1 MPHLAVIGAGVMG
14 SAIMSALI
22 DAQRYDAADV
32 RATTLDPV
40 ARESLQARGIAVV
53 DNAQAVE
60 GADVVLLAVKPDQV
74 REALATFGSALASDA
89 LVISVAAGVPLATLE
104 GGLPAG
110 AAVVRVM
117 PNTPALVRQGA
128 FALSPGGACSSA
140 QVEKAVE
147 LLESAGLVRVV
158 PEKLQDAVTGVS
170 GSGPAYVFAFVD
182 ALIEGGVVAG
192 LPRDEASELAVQ
204 TLVGAAELLRSSG
217 THPALLREQ
226 VTSPGGTTAA
236 ALRVLDARG
245 MRAAVV
251 DAVQAAVAR
260 SRELGSEGSA
270 GEGRR

>member
-22 DAQRYDAADV
+22 DAERYAAADV

-40 ARESLQARGIAVV
+40 AREALEARGIAVV
-53 DNAQAVE
+53 DNAQA
-60 GADVVLLAVKPDQV
+60 DVVLVAVKPDQV
-74 REALATFGSALASDA
+74 REVLATLGGALAPDA
-89 LVISVAAGVPLATLE
+89 LVISVAAGVSLETLE
-104 GGLPAG
+104 AALPAG
-110 AAVVRVM
+110 TAVVRVM
-117 PNTPALVRQGA
+117 PNTPALVAQGA
-128 FALSPGGACSSA
+128 FALSPGRACSGA
-140 QVEKAVE
+140 QVDRAVE
-147 LLESAGLVRVV
+147 LLTCAGLVRVV
-158 PEKLQDAVTGVS
+158 PEELQDAVTGVS

-192 LPRDEASELAVQ
+192 LPRAEATELAVQ

-217 THPALLREQ
+217 AHPALLREQ

-245 MRAAVV
+245 LRAAVV

-260 SRELGSEGSA
+260 SRELGGPA
-270 GEGRR
+270 GR